1 MVKPVYVF
9 SGFLD
14 SGKTSV
20 IKETLSDSDFTM
32 GDPTLIIA
40 LEEGDEEYDEE
51 FLRKSNSK
59 VVYLDSINDLTKE
72 QMAEY
77 ELDYDFDRIFIE
89 LNGLENDEILYKQGF
104 INNWDLAEALS
115 IFNAQAYDLQ
125 INNLKTFFFDHI
137 RFADVCIFNRADN
150 VDKRT
155 IRNNLKAANPR
166 LQIIYED
173 SDGNATSG
181 IEDIEFDL
189 NSNPLYIEDADYG
202 LWYMDA
208 LDHPL
213 KYDGHNISLNMMLVE
228 DLGHDNACIMC
239 RKAMVCCANDITD
252 IGITCVGMDTKALEK
267 GKYYRIIGRIQ
278 VVDDTQGY
286 KTCLLYV
293 NEYHESS
300 KPQEELVTF
309 N

>member
-1 MVKPVYVF
+1 MIKPVYFF
-9 SGFLD
+9 SGMLD
-14 SGKTSV
+14 SGKTRA
-20 IKETLSDSDFTM
+20 IKTTLYDERFNEP
-32 GDPTLIIA
+32 GEFNLIISM
-40 LEEGDEEYDEE
+40 EQGEEEYDKKFLKYTNSAVEYIDYKDLTREKMQQLEDEYDPSRIIIEFNGMQNDEE
-51 FLRKSNSK
+51 FFRNGFIPEWEMAQTLTTIDGSSFRLMVANLRQFMFYHIKYAEVVIINRFSSEDL
-59 VVYLDSINDLTKE
+59 VYL
-72 QMAEY
+72 
-77 ELDYDFDRIFIE
+77 
-89 LNGLENDEILYKQGF
+89 
-104 INNWDLAEALS
+104 
-115 IFNAQAYDLQ
+115 
-125 INNLKTFFFDHI
+125 
-137 RFADVCIFNRADN
+137 
-150 VDKRT
+150 
-155 IRNNLKAANPR
+155 RNNIKGMNQR
-166 LQIIYED
+166 VEIIFED
-173 SDGNATSG
+173 ENGNVTNKINQSLFDTSKPLEISD
-181 IEDIEFDL
+181 I
-189 NSNPLYIEDADYG
+189 DYG

-228 DLGHDNACIMC
+228 DLGHDNACIMG

-252 IGITCVGMDTKALEK
+252 IGITCVGMDTNALEK

>member
-150 VDKRT
+150 VYKRT

-173 SDGNATSG
+173 YDGNATSG

-228 DLGHDNACIMC
+228 DLGHDNACIMG